1 MKLVTIKESHNSND
15 LMILKSRLES
25 EGIHCNLKDQY
36 TSEVLSHIP
45 SMSVKLQV
53 YDSDLKNVKEIMN
66 DMGEPFNLIPDIRC
80 PNCNSEDVD
89 LNLGFSD
96 KLKLTMN
103 YAYTQ
108 LFFVKS
114 GKSIPRTFV
123 CKECGNRFKC

>member
-66 DMGEPFNLIPDIRC
+66 DMGEPYAGLYTARKKLHCHRAGNMFYQCFQYKRKHNKARARAVLGGQIRY
-80 PNCNSEDVD
+80 
-89 LNLGFSD
+89 F
-96 KLKLTMN
+96 
-103 YAYTQ
+103 Y
-108 LFFVKS
+108 VK
-114 GKSIPRTFV
+114 I
-123 CKECGNRFKC
+123 